1 MQTPQKQKGMT
12 AIGWLLVILLAII
25 LGIVA
30 LKLMPVYLEGYKV
43 YQSLASLEEDNNARG
58 KGPAEL
64 RAMLAKRLDINM
76 VNDVTADDIIV
87 SRGKTGYE
95 VEVSYEARRQL
106 FGNLYAVVVFSK
118 TVEVPAR

>member
-12 AIGWLLVILLAII
+12 AIGWLLIIVLVIIVA
-25 LGIVA
+25 IVA
-30 LKLMPVYLEGYKV
+30 LKLMPVYLDGYKV

-64 RAMLAKRLDINM
+64 RAMLMKRLDINM
-76 VNDVTADDIIV
+76 VNDVTKDDISI

-118 TVEVPAR
+118 AVEVPAN

>member
-76 VNDVTADDIIV
+76 VNDVTVDDIIV